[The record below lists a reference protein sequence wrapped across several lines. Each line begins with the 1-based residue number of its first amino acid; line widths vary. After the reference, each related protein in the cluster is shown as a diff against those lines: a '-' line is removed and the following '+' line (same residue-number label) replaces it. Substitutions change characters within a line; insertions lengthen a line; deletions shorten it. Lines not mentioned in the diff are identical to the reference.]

1 MRLDVSLTNTQPNS
15 AINAHL
21 RGAVP
26 GGGVFLLPPAAAAAA
41 LLPSGGVL
49 PRLLPPRGG
58 VALLPP
64 ADAAVLPS
72 GGVARRE
79 GAGERSLPG
88 GPTEP
93 FRRLAGC
100 WLISCCRQQGVVVL
114 RV

>member
-1 MRLDVSLTNTQPNS
+1 MP
-15 AINAHL
+15 NAHL
-21 RGAVP
+21 RGAAP
-26 GGGVFLLPPAAAAAA
+26 GGGVFLLPPAAAAA

-49 PRLLPPRGG
+49 PRLLPARGG

-100 WLISCCRQQGVVVL
+100 WLISCCGKQGVVGEGVHGTCKL
-114 RV
+114 QDDSS